1 MRSHDLGRRRV
12 MAEPNDLQRKY
23 KEFLDLMPLT
33 LALAG
38 LPASDHGKYFTAEQI
53 ESRLFTLRHAWKAAR
68 QITREC
74 IQPSNSQ
81 NSSSES

>member
-1 MRSHDLGRRRV
+1 

-68 QITREC
+68 QVTREC

>member
-1 MRSHDLGRRRV
+1 

-53 ESRLFTLRHAWKAAR
+53 ESRLFTVRHAWKAAR

>member
-1 MRSHDLGRRRV
+1 

-38 LPASDHGKYFTAEQI
+38 LPTSDHGKYFTAEQI

-68 QITREC
+68 QVTREC

-81 NSSSES
+81 GSSSES

>member
-1 MRSHDLGRRRV
+1 

-38 LPASDHGKYFTAEQI
+38 LPAGDHGKYFTAEQI

-74 IQPSNSQ
+74 IQPSNSP
-81 NSSSES
+81 NSSNES

>member
-1 MRSHDLGRRRV
+1 
-12 MAEPNDLQRKY
+12 MAEPSDVQRKY

-53 ESRLFTLRHAWKAAR
+53 ESRLFTIRHAWKAAR
-68 QITREC
+68 QVTREC
-74 IQPSNSQ
+74 IQPSNSSG
-81 NSSSES
+81 SSSEG

>member
-1 MRSHDLGRRRV
+1 

-53 ESRLFTLRHAWKAAR
+53 ESRLFTVRHAWKAAR
-68 QITREC
+68 QVTREC